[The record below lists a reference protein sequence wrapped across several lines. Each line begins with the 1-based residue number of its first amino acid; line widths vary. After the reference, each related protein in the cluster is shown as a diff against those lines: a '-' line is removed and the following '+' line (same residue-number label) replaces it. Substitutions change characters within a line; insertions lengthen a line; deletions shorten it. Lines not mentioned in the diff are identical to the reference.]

1 MSTITPPASLTKPLN
16 NQTLVYSI
24 AELQHRHVFNGLV
37 ATGPVL
43 EANFPTLEIVSMLF
57 WHLWQVTFKPCSPCS
72 ANTLAKEAKDKR

>member
-43 EANFPTLEIVSMLF
+43 EANFLILDIVMPF
-57 WHLWQVTFKPCSPCS
+57 FGMCGK
-72 ANTLAKEAKDKR
+72 